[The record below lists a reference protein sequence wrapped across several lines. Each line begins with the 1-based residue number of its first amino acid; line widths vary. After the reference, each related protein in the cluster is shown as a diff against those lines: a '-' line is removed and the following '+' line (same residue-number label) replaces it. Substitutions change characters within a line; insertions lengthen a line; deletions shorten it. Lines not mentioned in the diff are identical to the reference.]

1 MIMLNFYFKAKGLG
15 RRGYQ
20 FRMPSGIGA
29 AILLLVHHI
38 ENNIVFTWVDYFTI
52 VVVLIIPH
60 IYLYQYVKSGNDKGL
75 AFKQIKYDLLLCGW
89 VAGSMDLS
97 VMPSVLYTLAILTTY
112 VAVRGFNKLHRI
124 LLIPLGALLAVWL
137 QGFHL
142 HLQSTDLMNYL
153 GLSYMV
159 IHFTILSYVSYLFAK
174 HQYLDKIIIQDQK
187 DEINEKSDEIS
198 VQSEELKS
206 LNESLLGLNQN
217 LEKKVLER
225 TQLLEIKN
233 KKLSEYAYI
242 NAHKLR
248 APVASILGLIQ
259 FFDYKKVLN
268 NNGDE
273 ISVRLKKSAAELNI
287 IVKEIRVNLEKEDLI
302 NTTVKKKNHS

>member
-1 MIMLNFYFKAKGLG
+1 MLHFYNKAKGLG

-20 FRMPSGIGA
+20 FRLPSGIGA
-29 AILLLVHHI
+29 AILLFVHHY
-38 ENNIVFTWVDYFTI
+38 ENNIAFSWVDYLTLVI
-52 VVVLIIPH
+52 VLTIPH
-60 IYLYQYVKSGNDKGL
+60 IYLIHYVLSGNDKGV

-97 VMPSVLYTLAILTTY
+97 IMPSVLYTLAIITTY
-112 VAVRGFNKLHRI
+112 VAVRGFNKLYR
-124 LLIPLGALLAVWL
+124 LFLIPSGALLAVWL

-142 HLQSTDLMNYL
+142 HLGSSDLMNYL
-153 GLSYMV
+153 GLGYMV
-159 IHFTILSYVSYLFAK
+159 IHFTILSYVSYIFAK
-174 HQYLDKIIIQDQK
+174 RQYLDKIIIQDQK
-187 DEINEKSDEIS
+187 NEINEKSEEIS
-198 VQSEELKS
+198 VQSEELKA

-217 LEKKVLER
+217 LENKVLER

-233 KKLSEYAYI
+233 QKLSEYAFI

-268 NNGDE
+268 NNGEE
-273 ISVRLKKSAAELNI
+273 ISERLKESASELNI
-287 IVKEIRVNLEKEDLI
+287 IVKEIREKLEREDLI
-302 NTTVKKKNHS
+302 NTVDKKKNST